1 MQPIVKLS
9 FFQHRSEII
18 DYDHVFNQ
26 CILLYFLTFNC
37 GISYKRCINFLYKS
51 SKFMKEVSKKNNSI
65 LSEFGAS
72 FDIDENE
79 TVAFYLASTV
89 SYSFLA
95 NSTTNASSFTEMCFL
110 VVFTPQQQHTPSLQ
124 SLWLVNLGGT
134 ILWNI
139 YNCCEKKSTRNHWM
153 RFNSLQNL
161 PKMLGPVS
169 KFPLW

>member
-72 FDIDENE
+72 FDIDENK

-89 SYSFLA
+89 FGPKSQFWAKFGRLRAENPSFY
-95 NSTTNASSFTEMCFL
+95 
-110 VVFTPQQQHTPSLQ
+110 
-124 SLWLVNLGGT
+124 G
-134 ILWNI
+134 
-139 YNCCEKKSTRNHWM
+139 
-153 RFNSLQNL
+153 
-161 PKMLGPVS
+161 S
-169 KFPLW
+169 K